1 MIKIDAAVDE
11 AGLLVSCAITGHAEA
26 GSKGSDVVCAAV
38 SVLARTAWRTFSGR
52 KGIRLRGGAPERGVF
67 RMETGLEGVA
77 NNGIANNGIADN
89 GAAYQDEARIFLRA
103 GGDFLLDGLASVS
116 EMYPEYCVMTIRNV
130 NRRN

>member
-26 GSKGSDVVCAAV
+26 GPKGSDVVCAAV
-38 SVLARTAWRTFSGR
+38 SVLARTAWRTFSGQ
-52 KGIRLRGGAPERGVF
+52 KGIQLRGGAPERVVF

-77 NNGIANNGIADN
+77 NNGVADN